1 MSLRKEAAMF
11 NLFKKPVYCDILS
24 PVDGV
29 SLPLEEV
36 PDPVFAQ
43 KMMGEGI
50 AFRFEGEKILSPLT
64 GTVLLVAAT
73 RHAVGLKG
81 ANGVEVLLHVGMEHG
96 GASGPRLGGLRSA
109 WRKSSSGR
117 AAASEIEYR
126 GG

>member
-1 MSLRKEAAMF
+1 MF

-64 GTVLLVAAT
+64 AQCCL
-73 RHAVGLKG
+73 
-81 ANGVEVLLHVGMEHG
+81 
-96 GASGPRLGGLRSA
+96 
-109 WRKSSSGR
+109 
-117 AAASEIEYR
+117 
-126 GG
+126 

>member
-11 NLFKKPVYCDILS
+11 NLFKKPAYCDIRA
-24 PVDGV
+24 PIDGI

-73 RHAVGLKG
+73 QMCIRD
-81 ANGVEVLLHVGMEHG
+81 
-96 GASGPRLGGLRSA
+96 RT
-109 WRKSSSGR
+109 
-117 AAASEIEYR
+117 
-126 GG
+126 